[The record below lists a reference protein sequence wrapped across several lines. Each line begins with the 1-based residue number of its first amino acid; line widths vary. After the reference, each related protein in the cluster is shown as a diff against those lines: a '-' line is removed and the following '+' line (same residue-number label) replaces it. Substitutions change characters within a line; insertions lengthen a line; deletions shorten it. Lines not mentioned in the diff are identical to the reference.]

1 MLNAYLGD
9 QVYPAKAKND
19 EGALLEGEGE
29 GQKKFQGCD
38 HILRRQSKG
47 VRA

>member
-9 QVYPAKAKND
+9 QVYPAKAKAD

-38 HILRRQSKG
+38 HIVRRQSKG

>member
-1 MLNAYLGD
+1 MLNAHLGD
-9 QVYPAKAKND
+9 QVYPAKAKAD

-29 GQKKFQGCD
+29 GQKKFQGCY
-38 HILRRQSKG
+38 HIVRRQSKG